1 MKNGIIILS
10 NIVACIAT
18 IVIASATLLYAKI
31 SKRTLNGMKVY
42 LKLMLKQATIM
53 RANLTSMNTHLT
65 EKDKENIL
73 RQHSSIDADI
83 LKEIENI

>member
-1 MKNGIIILS
+1 MITILS
-10 NIVACIAT
+10 TIVTSIAT
-18 IVIASATLLYAKI
+18 IVIAWATVEYARI
-31 SKRTLNGMKVY
+31 SKRNLTGMKVY

-53 RANLTSMNTHLT
+53 RASLTPTNLHLT

-73 RQHSSIDADI
+73 RQQSGIDADI